1 MSGFDY
7 YDYVNGL
14 NEGKLVAEMEKLNKR
29 LFKTNPASPIYNQLT
44 NMIQM
49 ANEAYND
56 ILSAQRIKAEDKV
69 LDIGETD
76 SVTYTPDYTKDDIV
90 NAYIEVYTK
99 KKPGE
104 PGTRQ

>member
-7 YDYVNGL
+7 YDYVNRL

-29 LFKTNPASPIYNQLT
+29 LFKTNPTSPIYTQLT

-56 ILSAQRIKAEDKV
+56 ILSSQRIKAEDKV

-76 SVTYTPDYTKDDIV
+76 HVVYTPDYTREDIV

-99 KKPGE
+99 KRPGE
-104 PGTRQ
+104 PPTRR